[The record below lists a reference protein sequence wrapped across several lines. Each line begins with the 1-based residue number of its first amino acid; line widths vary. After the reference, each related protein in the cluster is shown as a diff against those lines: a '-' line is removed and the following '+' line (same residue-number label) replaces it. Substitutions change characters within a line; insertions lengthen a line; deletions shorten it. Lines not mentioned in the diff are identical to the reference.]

1 MMVTGSKSPSSSF
14 SSPSPFTSPSTSP
27 SSFVTPSKGD
37 ESKNKND
44 DALER
49 EFSRETVLYDTIIH
63 MHTPPSHLSTM
74 SESEKAQINK
84 IREVKNYL
92 KENM

>member
-1 MMVTGSKSPSSSF
+1 MPT
-14 SSPSPFTSPSTSP
+14 
-27 SSFVTPSKGD
+27 KG
-37 ESKNKND
+37 EEAMNKNDDDD

-49 EFSRETVLYDTIIH
+49 EIAKETVLHDTIMQ
-63 MHTPPSHLSTM
+63 MHTPLSPLSTM

-92 KENM
+92 KENGLS